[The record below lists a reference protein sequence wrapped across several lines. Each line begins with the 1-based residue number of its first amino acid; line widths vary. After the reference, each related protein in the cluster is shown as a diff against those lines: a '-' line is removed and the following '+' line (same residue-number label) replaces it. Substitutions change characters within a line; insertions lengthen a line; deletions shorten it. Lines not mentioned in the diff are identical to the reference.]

1 MACHILFLDFE
12 KTDYDI
18 SDEFL
23 AAGYGEKEIIKNF
36 WNSNSSNSSLDQS
49 LIDTSSLDPSSVDPS
64 LIDLMITN
72 FKLLNIT
79 NELIIAYNPTSS
91 ACKGDSGQFDKL
103 NLLIYAKYIYYIIL
117 LLYRWPFDVFYQE

>member
-23 AAGYGEKEIIKNF
+23 AAGYGDKEIIKNF
-36 WNSNSSNSSLDQS
+36 WDSNSSL
-49 LIDTSSLDPSSVDPS
+49 DTSSLDPSSVDPS

>member
-1 MACHILFLDFE
+1 MACHVLFLDFE

-36 WNSNSSNSSLDQS
+36 WNSNSSNSSLDPS

-72 FKLLNIT
+72 FKLVNVT
-79 NELIIAYNPTSS
+79 KELIITYNPTSS
-91 ACKGDSGQFDKL
+91 VCKGDSGPFD
-103 NLLIYAKYIYYIIL
+103 LLIYVKY
-117 LLYRWPFDVFYQE
+117 F